1 MGKIGKLKVPG
12 PADYDVETSFRKTQM
27 RGTVNNKLNKLKK
40 QSFLDLEIQRSKR
53 MPGVGAY

>member
-40 QSFLDLEIQRSKR
+40 QSFLDLEIS
-53 MPGVGAY
+53 